1 MGSCLGTGDCRLG
14 RQGSRGWSAGSR
26 VEGAKEQGDRSHGVL
41 CNQRVDGVGQSGLCI
56 QLASPGPGDDGTQA
70 DFPQDS
76 PGSWLVP
83 PRQAS
88 FVGSH
93 SLLAHPPPRAGLNLQ
108 GENF

>member
-1 MGSCLGTGDCRLG
+1 MGSCLGTGDCRPG
-14 RQGSRGWSAGSR
+14 RRGSRGWSAGSR
-26 VEGAKEQGDRSHGVL
+26 EEGAKEQGDRSHGVL
-41 CNQRVDGVGQSGLCI
+41 CNQHVDDGGQSGLGI
-56 QLASPGPGDDGTQA
+56 QLASPGPGGDDTQA

-76 PGSWLVP
+76 PGSWLAP